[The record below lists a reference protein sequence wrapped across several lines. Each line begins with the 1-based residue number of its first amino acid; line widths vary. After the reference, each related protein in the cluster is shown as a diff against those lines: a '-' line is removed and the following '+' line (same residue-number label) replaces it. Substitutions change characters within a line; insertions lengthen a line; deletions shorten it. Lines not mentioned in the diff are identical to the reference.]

1 MNDLASDGNSNPAP
15 ERAVRR
21 GVPRVSVIMTV
32 GSDIRFL
39 QAAVESILV
48 QDFSD
53 FELVIVDDET
63 ERRNATVA
71 ALVHRDPRIRI
82 VVNRKNLGTAAAA
95 NRGIEA
101 ARADIIARLDADDI
115 AEPTRLRRLVAAL
128 DADPAL
134 GLVGSWFATI
144 TENGDQREIIRLPEA
159 DLEIRWSFLF
169 SNPFCH
175 SAIVFRR
182 SCFEAA
188 GRYRPQL
195 RTLEDYDLW
204 SRMLATCRTRNIPEV
219 LARYRLNQSGLTSS
233 YGKDWSARLDAL
245 REPRWTELGVRYD
258 RQTAQALAIFVAGY
272 DLPPTVDR
280 HAAYRTLLTLLH
292 KFLAAARPL
301 SNAQDEV
308 ICRRLARQI
317 VKRIARDRSIP
328 YRGLIDLYRL
338 CRRQRPALTIAFAW
352 AIVRRSFWTP

>member
-1 MNDLASDGNSNPAP
+1 
-15 ERAVRR
+15 
-21 GVPRVSVIMTV
+21 MTV

-63 ERRNATVA
+63 ERGDATVA
-71 ALVHRDPRIRI
+71 ALIHRDPRIRI
-82 VVNRKNLGTAAAA
+82 VVNEKNLGTAAAA

-115 AEPTRLRRLVAAL
+115 AESTRLRRLVGAL

-144 TENGDQREIIRLPEA
+144 TENGDQREVIQLPEA

-175 SAIVFRR
+175 SAIAFRR
-182 SCFEAA
+182 SCFERA
-188 GRYRPQL
+188 GRYRPEL

-204 SRMLATCRTRNIPEV
+204 SRMLATCCTGNIPEV

-258 RQTAQALAIFVAGY
+258 RQIAQALAVFVAEY
-272 DLPPTVDR
+272 DLPPTIDR

-292 KFLAAARPL
+292 KFLAAPRPL
-301 SNAQDEV
+301 PNSQDEV
-308 ICRRLARQI
+308 VRRRLVGQI
-317 VKRIARDRSIP
+317 VKRMARDRSIP
-328 YRGLIDLYRL
+328 YRGFIDLCRL
-338 CRRQRPALTIAFAW
+338 YWRVRPAFAIAFAR
-352 AIVRRSFWTP
+352 AIVRSSFWRP